1 MSRTTGFRG
10 LSKFRVF
17 LWTKHKWILHVTDHC
32 VAVALC
38 GCVLSLKKQQ
48 KYYSQLE
55 SYSGYLVS
63 QPCYIPTMGK
73 EIRAFCESHKI
84 NLVHGAPQT
93 SQTQGLVERN
103 NQTVQQNLSNIIKE
117 KKKLIKQNG
126 SIFWGEAAYKTI
138 ITVHGATLKSP
149 YELLFGILPQ
159 HQTIS
164 HMQGN
169 SYGNKC

>member
-1 MSRTTGFRG
+1 M
-10 LSKFRVF
+10 F

-84 NLVHGAPQT
+84 KPC
-93 SQTQGLVERN
+93 SWCS
-103 NQTVQQNLSNIIKE
+103 SNITNPGFGGKKQPNCTTESLQYHQRKKKADKTKWFHFLGGSSLQNDHNCARSHIKE
-117 KKKLIKQNG
+117 PI
-126 SIFWGEAAYKTI
+126 
-138 ITVHGATLKSP
+138 
-149 YELLFGILPQ
+149 
-159 HQTIS
+159 
-164 HMQGN
+164 
-169 SYGNKC
+169 